1 MEKIINSYEEYKQEI
16 ASGDVLV
23 DFYAVWCGPCQM
35 LSPIIKEIADEYPAL
50 KVLKVDTD
58 KVGEAAAE
66 LNVYSI
72 PTLVHFKDGKLVNQ
86 STGYRPKESVLA
98 FLGLK

>member
-1 MEKIINSYEEYKQEI
+1 MEINISSYEEYKKEI
-16 ASGDVLV
+16 SSGDVLV
-23 DFYAVWCGPCQM
+23 DFYAIWCGPCQM
-35 LSPIIKEIADEYPAL
+35 LSPIIKEIADERPEI

-58 KVGEAAAE
+58 RIGEAAAE

-72 PTLVHFKDGKLVNQ
+72 PTLAHFKDGKLVNQ

-98 FLGLK
+98 FLGIK